1 MADDGKPKARKRTD
15 KRYTGNKMGTGK
27 PVLRATTGGPR
38 RRSAESRRKFKASV
52 AKPVKTLTKA
62 EIKALNL
69 DPSKPQPRKKSSGPS
84 VRSGEN
90 KPKRVGLETPHQ
102 KGMAKRKTN
111 RLRAR
116 AKGIQ
121 SGRMGQEQRILKSG
135 GKASWLRGFRGGGGS
150 NTAGQ
155 PFVGGPSKG
164 RRPGKLQ

>member
-1 MADDGKPKARKRTD
+1 MANKR
-15 KRYTGNKMGTGK
+15 
-27 PVLRATTGGPR
+27 
-38 RRSAESRRKFKASV
+38 
-52 AKPVKTLTKA
+52 
-62 EIKALNL
+62 
-69 DPSKPQPRKKSSGPS
+69 SGPS

-135 GKASWLRGFRGGGGS
+135 GKASWLRGFGGGGS
-150 NTAGQ
+150 RSAGQ
-155 PFVGGPSKG
+155 PLVGGPSKG